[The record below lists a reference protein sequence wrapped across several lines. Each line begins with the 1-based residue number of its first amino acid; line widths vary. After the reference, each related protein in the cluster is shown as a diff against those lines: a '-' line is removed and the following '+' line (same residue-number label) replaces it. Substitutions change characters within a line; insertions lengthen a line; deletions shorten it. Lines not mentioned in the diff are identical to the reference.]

1 MKTLAHQIITLSF
14 FSLFMLVF
22 LQCNPSSNA
31 KENTLQSQSS
41 NVHQSKRIGVVNQ
54 QGNYDFLIDQLEISE
69 VIQGYVNQLIAE
81 TDRYAQSVFVYTEG
95 DYFLKT
101 YSNNYTVNT
110 LLTAVTDSIR
120 GLTYLYI
127 DQIGCVSSDCISTHG
142 CLPKR
147 EELTCTSCTL
157 NHKSCMLVTYKD
169 DFTDLLA
176 QKGP

>member
-1 MKTLAHQIITLSF
+1 MKTLVHKILIPSF
-14 FSLFMLVF
+14 FSLCMLVF
-22 LQCNPSSNA
+22 LQCNPSSNV
-31 KENTLQSQSS
+31 KENTLHSESN
-41 NVHQSKRIGVVNQ
+41 NVHQSKRIGVVTQ
-54 QGNYDFLIDQLEISE
+54 QGNDDFLIDQLEISE
-69 VIQGYVNQLIAE
+69 VIQGYVNRLIAE

-95 DYFLKT
+95 EYILKT

-142 CLPKR
+142 CLPNR

-157 NHKSCMLVTYKD
+157 NNENCMLVTYKD

-176 QKGP
+176 QKSP